1 MTKQSPPVVWRYV
14 GPGYFPG
21 VPPRDLTQSDVDAL
35 AITDLLNIEASS
47 AYELVN
53 PITLDPLRELPDAE
67 FEKLSPAEKGKR
79 TREANERAEAAEEAA
94 KTAQEA
100 ANGQEGA
107 S

>member
-47 AYELVN
+47 AYELVAD
-53 PITLDPLRELPDAE
+53 LA
-67 FEKLSPAEKGKR
+67 KLSPSEKGKR
-79 TREANERAEAAEEAA
+79 TKDANERDAAEQAA
-94 KTAQEA
+94 
-100 ANGQEGA
+100 QEGA